1 LYGVPLVS
9 TRRTVQVPTELMVS
23 FSAIVMSPLAG
34 TDVTVQVVTPIT
46 GIPRPSDESARVQ
59 APPWSVT
66 MSPARKS
73 MRLVEPTLISAAP
86 ALPLTSVVATAIS
99 TPYAVIAT
107 VGAFLSVGIMKL
119 AGTDAAALFL
129 ASSWNE
135 EIATA
140 AVMWLATPLPSPLH
154 FR

>member
-1 LYGVPLVS
+1 VYTVECNAGLALLSPVDGTSLGRNSKVTALLYGVPLVS

-73 MRLVEPTLISAAP
+73 MRLVEPTCGRCAVS
-86 ALPLTSVVATAIS
+86 TRSVQFAVAS
-99 TPYAVIAT
+99 TP
-107 VGAFLSVGIMKL
+107 
-119 AGTDAAALFL
+119 
-129 ASSWNE
+129 E
-135 EIATA
+135 
-140 AVMWLATPLPSPLH
+140 
-154 FR
+154 